1 MSAFGKKN
9 GLGGGKP
16 SFGVAKP
23 MTGGGKKVADSE
35 NREDKL
41 GGNQF
46 PPLESIPLSG
56 EDTPTVPAPVQSD
69 AMTRLSERS
78 QPLAEGVGKE
88 EGFGASVHKI
98 KEQVLPRLLE
108 RVDPEAAATLNKE
121 ELTEEF
127 RPIIMEVLTELKLT

>member
-9 GLGGGKP
+9 GLGGGKS

-23 MTGGGKKVADSE
+23 MNGGGKKTAKSD
-35 NREDKL
+35 NPEDNL

-46 PPLESIPLSG
+46 PPIESIPLPG
-56 EDTPTVPAPVQSD
+56 EGAPAPAAPTDPND
-69 AMTRLSERS
+69 AMARLSERS
-78 QPLAEGVGKE
+78 QPLADGGDKE

-108 RVDPEAAATLNKE
+108 RVDPEAA
-121 ELTEEF
+121 
-127 RPIIMEVLTELKLT
+127 